1 MMTDSHKTLT
11 NSMDAASA
19 HVDTHHKKAMMLVNK
34 DKQPVEAKEVSATA
48 VKSSE
53 IVAKKAVENHHVLTS
68 KVAEKAA
75 ASGDKETAKK
85 AAESSKDVTAHSKS
99 EDNAAHGMSMGDI
112 LMYIVLVL
120 AVLYALYIVFM

>member
-1 MMTDSHKTLT
+1 MADSHKTLT

-19 HVDTHHKKAMMLVNK
+19 HVDAHHKKAVMLVNK
-34 DKQPVEAKEVSATA
+34 DKAPVEEKEVSATA

-53 IVAKKAVENHHVLTS
+53 IVAKKAVENHHVLTA
-68 KVAEKAA
+68 KVAQKAL

-85 AAESSKDVTAHSKS
+85 AVESSKDVTTHSRS
-99 EDNAAHGMSMGDI
+99 EDVAAHGMTMIEI

-120 AVLYALYIVFM
+120 AILYVLYNVFM

>member
-19 HVDTHHKKAMMLVNK
+19 HVDAHHKKAMMLVNK

-53 IVAKKAVENHHVLTS
+53 IVAKKAVENHHVLTA
-68 KVAEKAA
+68 KVAEKASDA
-75 ASGDKETAKK
+75 GDKETAKK
-85 AAESSKDVTAHSKS
+85 AVESSKDVTAHSKS
-99 EDNAAHGMSMGDI
+99 EGTAAHGMSMADI
-112 LMYIVLVL
+112 LMYIVLLL
-120 AVLYALYIVFM
+120 AVLYAIYLVM